1 MPWTAMSG
9 DEPLVSVVVPSY
21 DRPDRLHDALDSV
34 AEQTYD
40 RIEVVVVDDHS
51 PEPVEQSLTDRRDGY
66 PHELTVVRHD
76 TNRGASAARNTGI
89 ERVEGS
95 WIAFLD
101 DDDAWAPDKLARQV
115 DRIRGDD
122 EVGVVYTGMRVV
134 DDDGNT
140 LRTQRA
146 THSGDLTRTLLCR
159 NVVGSFSV
167 VMVRRAAI
175 EDAGTLDERFPS
187 WQDLEW
193 YVRLSKHWTFAAVE
207 EPVVQITQETGH
219 EQISDDFRRIRDE
232 SARLFVEKYESL
244 AADQG
249 RLFRRKF
256 RGWLAFR
263 IGAYNAL
270 RTGHIDEARS
280 HLLHAVRWYPFE
292 PKFWLYLGVT
302 LGGRPGYNAA
312 KRVKRTLFE

>member
-1 MPWTAMSG
+1 MSS
-9 DEPLVSVVVPSY
+9 DDPLVSVVIPSY

-34 AEQTYD
+34 ADQTYD
-40 RIEVVVVDDHS
+40 HIEVVVVDDHS
-51 PEPVEQSLTDRRDGY
+51 PEPVEQSLAGRRDGY

-89 ERVEGS
+89 ERAAGS

-101 DDDAWAPDKLARQV
+101 DDDVWASGKIARQV

-122 EVGVVYTGMRVV
+122 EIGVVYTGMRAV

-193 YVRLSKHWTFAAVE
+193 YVRLSEHWPFAAVE
-207 EPVVQITQETGH
+207 EPLVEITQETGH
-219 EQISDDFRRIRDE
+219 KQISDDYRRIRDK
-232 SARLFVEKYESL
+232 SARLFEEKYESL
-244 AADQG
+244 AAEQG

-256 RGWLAFR
+256 YGWLAFR
-263 IGAYNAL
+263 LGAYNAL
-270 RTGHIDEARS
+270 RTGHVGEARS
-280 HLLHAVRWYPFE
+280 QLLQAVRWYPFE
-292 PKFWLYLGVT
+292 PTFWLYLCVT
-302 LGGRPGYNAA
+302 LGGRPGYNTA
-312 KRVKRTLFE
+312 KWVKRTLLE